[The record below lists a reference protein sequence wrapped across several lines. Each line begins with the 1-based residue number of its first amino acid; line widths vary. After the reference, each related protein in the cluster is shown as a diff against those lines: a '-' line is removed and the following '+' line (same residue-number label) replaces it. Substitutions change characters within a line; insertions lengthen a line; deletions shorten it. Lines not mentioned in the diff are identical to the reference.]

1 MKHAGSGNTGH
12 FCLRAA
18 GKWWGSKGA
27 GGHVSQHNKKNRQP
41 KRREEDKR
49 LLREPTKTNEA
60 GEGKAQGSTISA
72 PEAMAQ
78 PKASHIT
85 GAEQGAKVR
94 KDMEG
99 WEVFN

>member
-1 MKHAGSGNTGH
+1 MGQRGS
-12 FCLRAA
+12 
-18 GKWWGSKGA
+18 WGA
-27 GGHVSQHNKKNRQP
+27 RVPAQQKNRPP

-49 LLREPTKTNEA
+49 LLRETTKTNEA

-78 PKASHIT
+78 PEASHVT

-94 KDMEG
+94 KNMEG
-99 WEVFN
+99 CEVFN

>member
-1 MKHAGSGNTGH
+1 MGQRGS
-12 FCLRAA
+12 
-18 GKWWGSKGA
+18 WGPRVPAQQKTE
-27 GGHVSQHNKKNRQP
+27 SQRGERKI
-41 KRREEDKR
+41 R

-60 GEGKAQGSTISA
+60 GEDKTQGSTISA

-85 GAEQGAKVR
+85 GAQQGAKVR

-99 WEVFN
+99 CDVFN